1 MGNCLPRL
9 MANRFFNDYLL
20 DSWYLFDSIPI
31 WLLSFIIFIAP
42 PSELSS
48 QARPVCIGRSWADLG
63 IHLEIFPQFEEPHA
77 AERLT
82 YPQLILDRA

>member
-1 MGNCLPRL
+1 L
-9 MANRFFNDYLL
+9 
-20 DSWYLFDSIPI
+20 YLFDSIPI

-48 QARPVCIGRSWADLG
+48 QARESALIDLG
-63 IHLEIFPQFEEPHA
+63 IHLEVFPQFEEPHA